1 MKNYLYEWLILVSD
15 WHIGHGGLAQ
25 MTAVKLN
32 ELAKREGVTLEG
44 VEVSTVGLKFRA
56 NKNPERLIEELEAFL
71 KQYRVDLRVKH
82 SLFALPQITA
92 TEAIA

>member
-1 MKNYLYEWLILVSD
+1 MKSYLYEWLIFVSSY
-15 WHIGHGGLAQ
+15 HVQNGGLAQ

-32 ELAKREGVTLEG
+32 ALAKREGVTLDG

-71 KQYRVDLRVKH
+71 KQYRVDLRVAH
-82 SLFALPQITA
+82 SLFALPQISA